1 MPEKESGPRE
11 IRKIVGKTWEKEI
24 MDPTKEVFVATIS
37 EFCRACRELET
48 VWEELAQ
55 STPKDL
61 VIATYNLD

>member
-37 EFCRACRELET
+37 EFCRACRELDT
-48 VWEELAQ
+48 VWEELA
-55 STPKDL
+55 
-61 VIATYNLD
+61 